1 MLRSIFA
8 KASAVLLLVFV
19 SFMVL
24 GLVGCI
30 SVFSQGG
37 AEPGTGGPV
46 AQDPIHRPLF
56 TKNASV
62 HDPSV
67 IRVGDTYYVFGSHLA
82 AAKSDNLMTWTQIS
96 TNTRRNT
103 LISNVFEEMEEAL
116 EWAQTNTFWAPDV
129 IQLEDGRF
137 YFYYCTCEGSK
148 PLSALG
154 VAVSDSIE
162 GPYENLGVFLKSGMS
177 GISPDGTP
185 YNANRHP
192 NAIDPHVFFDED
204 GLLWMVYGSYSGGIF
219 ILRMDPE
226 TGFPLPGQGYGK
238 KLMGGRHSRIEG
250 PYILYSPDSDYY
262 YLFVSFGGLGSN
274 DGYNIRVARSQN
286 PDGPY
291 HDAKGTNMEIVVGT
305 GSLSNDSTI
314 APHGVKL
321 MGNYQFVHVDGEI
334 RNKSRG
340 YKSPGHNSAYY
351 DPDTGKYFVFFHT
364 RFVGSGEHHEVRVH
378 QMFINEN
385 GWPVIAP
392 HRYAGETI
400 REYAKEEVVGS
411 YKLINHG
418 KDVSGAVKESVV
430 VKLEENGQVTG
441 ARIGSWSLDGRNLVL
456 TIDGTAY
463 KGVFIRQWDDD
474 NTVWLMAFTALS
486 DDGTAVWGSKVA
498 WPDNI

>member
-177 GISPDGTP
+177 GISPT
-185 YNANRHP
+185 AHRITQT
-192 NAIDPHVFFDED
+192 AIPMPLTLMYSLTKTACCGWCTGPIPGHLHLED
-204 GLLWMVYGSYSGGIF
+204 GSGN
-219 ILRMDPE
+219 RVS
-226 TGFPLPGQGYGK
+226 LPGQGYGK
-238 KLMGGRHSRIEG
+238 S
-250 PYILYSPDSDYY
+250 
-262 YLFVSFGGLGSN
+262 
-274 DGYNIRVARSQN
+274 
-286 PDGPY
+286 
-291 HDAKGTNMEIVVGT
+291 
-305 GSLSNDSTI
+305 
-314 APHGVKL
+314 
-321 MGNYQFVHVDGEI
+321 
-334 RNKSRG
+334 
-340 YKSPGHNSAYY
+340 
-351 DPDTGKYFVFFHT
+351 
-364 RFVGSGEHHEVRVH
+364 
-378 QMFINEN
+378 
-385 GWPVIAP
+385 
-392 HRYAGETI
+392 
-400 REYAKEEVVGS
+400 
-411 YKLINHG
+411 
-418 KDVSGAVKESVV
+418 
-430 VKLEENGQVTG
+430 
-441 ARIGSWSLDGRNLVL
+441 
-456 TIDGTAY
+456 
-463 KGVFIRQWDDD
+463 
-474 NTVWLMAFTALS
+474 
-486 DDGTAVWGSKVA
+486 
-498 WPDNI
+498 